1 MDAICGTGFGVEVD
15 SQRNPDNPFIK
26 YAKQFLEVDMAGNPV
41 LLFSRKK
48 SSLSDAFAYIIFS
61 RHFLHNYL
69 AKPVRNLGPK
79 AIKIFHAHLS

>member
-48 SSLSDAFAYIIFS
+48 PSLSDAFAYIIF
-61 RHFLHNYL
+61 FLGTFCIITWLNPL
-69 AKPVRNLGPK
+69 E
-79 AIKIFHAHLS
+79 I